1 MTTSR
6 INPKT
11 REIMVIRLIINVD
24 LRRNLLRRLTS
35 LTQEFIEN
43 AYLPVCYSILK
54 LPRIAYSPP
63 RIDKCFQDKHSD
75 APSETNR
82 SITLAN
88 IASAKKRA
96 RQSENRRQQ
105 NATNRS
111 MLRTSLKKVATVAQ
125 TKDKKAITEAINTA
139 APLVDR
145 MARKGLIHK
154 NKAAR
159 HKHQMNELLRSL

>member
-1 MTTSR
+1 
-6 INPKT
+6 
-11 REIMVIRLIINVD
+11 
-24 LRRNLLRRLTS
+24 
-35 LTQEFIEN
+35 
-43 AYLPVCYSILK
+43 
-54 LPRIAYSPP
+54 LPRIAYSPL
-63 RIDKCFQDKHSD
+63 RIDKCFQDQHSD

-111 MLRTSLKKVATVAQ
+111 MLRTSLKKVAILAQ
-125 TKDKKAITEAINTA
+125 TKDKKAITEAVNTA
-139 APLVDR
+139 VPLVDR
-145 MARKGLIHK
+145 MAKKGLIHK